1 MSEPYQLDAPI
12 EEVLP
17 LNSVPGT
24 GVHQPEDTGNQVIC
38 VGEDSAAS
46 CCSDKYHR
54 KLAISSIIC
63 GFSCLGVPAL
73 VYSVKVCYFLCRQET
88 YSKPAFENFIMRIS
102 MFIFDKH
109 LICYIS
115 LLVIHHVCLAWSVN
129 QKYCHIFTSPG
140 WECWQSWESQPDKW
154 KESCKVFKTGQKM
167 EHHLHRDMG
176 FHPGVSF
183 FDTGITGAGPIKPG
197 LWLTNLSGAHPGECL

>member
-1 MSEPYQLDAPI
+1 MLMSEPYQLDAPI
-12 EEVLP
+12 EEELP

-73 VYSVKVCYFLCRQET
+73 VYSVKAENADKAEKANRTSERRAAKYLRQAKKW
-88 YSKPAFENFIMRIS
+88 SIIS
-102 MFIFDKH
+102 IVTWVSI
-109 LICYIS
+109 LVS
-115 LLVIHHVCLAWSVN
+115 ASLTLVLLVLVLSN
-129 QKYCHIFTSPG
+129 
-140 WECWQSWESQPDKW
+140 
-154 KESCKVFKTGQKM
+154 
-167 EHHLHRDMG
+167 LG
-176 FHPGVSF
+176 F
-183 FDTGITGAGPIKPG
+183 D
-197 LWLTNLSGAHPGECL
+197 